1 MEETGCGTGA
11 VAPAARNSRK
21 LLRFLRGAAAEKL
34 DALNKNLFFQGGEL
48 LANGWAGWL
57 AGLAGTVGGNIILS
71 LRTSGMTLALAT
83 ARASLKIRVQFRE
96 MSIKYAGAP

>member
-48 LANGWAGWL
+48 LANGWLAGLGWAGWL
-57 AGLAGTVGGNIILS
+57 GWLVQWVVILY
-71 LRTSGMTLALAT
+71 
-83 ARASLKIRVQFRE
+83 F
-96 MSIKYAGAP
+96 P

>member
-1 MEETGCGTGA
+1 MKFSKKSLMDKTGCGRGA

-71 LRTSGMTLALAT
+71 LRITRYFSRIIFG
-83 ARASLKIRVQFRE
+83 
-96 MSIKYAGAP
+96 

>member
-1 MEETGCGTGA
+1 MEKTGCGTGT

-57 AGLAGTVGGNIILS
+57 GWLAGLAGTVGGNIILS
-71 LRTSGMTLALAT
+71 LRTL
-83 ARASLKIRVQFRE
+83 RNFPQFSSE
-96 MSIKYAGAP
+96 FSKMHVYFTEF

>member
-34 DALNKNLFFQGGEL
+34 DALNKNLFFQGEACVSPGEIQWPL
-48 LANGWAGWL
+48 PKTYFFKGVNYLRMAGWL

-71 LRTSGMTLALAT
+71 LRILVHFAKT
-83 ARASLKIRVQFRE
+83 
-96 MSIKYAGAP
+96 P

>member
-48 LANGWAGWL
+48 LANGWLAGWAGL

-71 LRTSGMTLALAT
+71 LRKMFS
-83 ARASLKIRVQFRE
+83 
-96 MSIKYAGAP
+96 

>member
-48 LANGWAGWL
+48 LANGWLAGLGWAGWL
-57 AGLAGTVGGNIILS
+57 GWAGLA
-71 LRTSGMTLALAT
+71 A
-83 ARASLKIRVQFRE
+83 
-96 MSIKYAGAP
+96 

>member
-71 LRTSGMTLALAT
+71 LRI
-83 ARASLKIRVQFRE
+83 RAQ
-96 MSIKYAGAP
+96 

>member
-1 MEETGCGTGA
+1 MKSLGFSKNSLMEETGCGTGA

-71 LRTSGMTLALAT
+71 LRIMRVSTLLSEVT
-83 ARASLKIRVQFRE
+83 
-96 MSIKYAGAP
+96 

>member
-1 MEETGCGTGA
+1 MKSLGFSKNSLMEETGCGTGA

-48 LANGWAGWL
+48 RANGWL
-57 AGLAGTVGGNIILS
+57 AGLAGLAGWAGWY
-71 LRTSGMTLALAT
+71 SGW
-83 ARASLKIRVQFRE
+83 
-96 MSIKYAGAP
+96 